1 MVSIRGRGSSD
12 VESGDADDN
21 HATEDQEA
29 TGSRG
34 GEQAATL
41 SLAELEVVLEAE
53 RRELVAQLVREHNMR
68 NGS

>member
-1 MVSIRGRGSSD
+1 MSD
-12 VESGDADDN
+12 SADTSPGGLS
-21 HATEDQEA
+21 AA
-29 TGSRG
+29 SRARLERLIGFLG